1 MGVNFCPGCFE
12 KQRRID
18 QLQEE
23 VRSLKQKLRYRQR
36 QAQEGAFGSSTPSAR
51 RPFVQGC
58 APPVVGRIPSGS
70 GAPRR

>member
-18 QLQEE
+18 QLEEE
-23 VRSLKQKLRYRQR
+23 VRSLKQKLRYRER

-51 RPFVQGC
+51 RPFKTNASEEQR
-58 APPVVGRIPSGS
+58 AKVG
-70 GAPRR
+70 GA